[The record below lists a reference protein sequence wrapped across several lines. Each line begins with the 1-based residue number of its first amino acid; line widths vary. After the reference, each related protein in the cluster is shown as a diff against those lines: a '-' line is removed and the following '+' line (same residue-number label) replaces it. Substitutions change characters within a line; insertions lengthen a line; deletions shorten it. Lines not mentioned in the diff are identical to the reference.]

1 MVDGLL
7 KIFLEISYVNSLHF
21 GGGMTV
27 TFLRK
32 EKKNENKNHI
42 ISSLPD
48 LTITGA

>member
-32 EKKNENKNHI
+32 EKKIKIKI
-42 ISSLPD
+42 I
-48 LTITGA
+48 